1 MGHAGIDRSNLA
13 SPLPATTKRLGGEAK
28 LDALAFAAQRRSVLM

>member
-1 MGHAGIDRSNLA
+1 MLRLTEATLA

-28 LDALAFAAQRRSVLM
+28 LDAVAFAAQRRSVLM